1 MNIPSATESS
11 STNLVDLFF
20 GVPRALFTFVS
31 AFVDSVR
38 YECPRRALFEGL
50 NKPNWGLR
58 PTAIFGKIYV
68 QNLRSRIFKRKA
80 VKFLA
85 CLPLLGFSNI

>member
-58 PTAIFGKIYV
+58 QVAWNKIY
-68 QNLRSRIFKRKA
+68 
-80 VKFLA
+80 
-85 CLPLLGFSNI
+85 